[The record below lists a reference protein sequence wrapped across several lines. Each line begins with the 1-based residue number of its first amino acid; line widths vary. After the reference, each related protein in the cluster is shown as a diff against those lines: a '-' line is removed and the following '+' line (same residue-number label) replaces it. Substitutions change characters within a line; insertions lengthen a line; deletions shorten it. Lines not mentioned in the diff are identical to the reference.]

1 MDGFHFS
8 QALKHLTTNKYPE
21 VYKALYEYVLDNNK
35 KDFSRLCNEFLDL
48 YPERI
53 ETIESKRDY
62 ILNNWNSRQIYQ
74 NNPYMKCSMESH
86 ISHIFADIFTS
97 RPKSYS
103 KKGLRQLLKLR
114 LLKINGK
121 NIKELYLNQL
131 NSNKIISIN
140 TNKINFSMFDKQT
153 SNFNPISLINESVYS
168 KPFDTAYFYTY
179 K

>member
-1 MDGFHFS
+1 
-8 QALKHLTTNKYPE
+8 
-21 VYKALYEYVLDNNK
+21 
-35 KDFSRLCNEFLDL
+35 
-48 YPERI
+48 
-53 ETIESKRDY
+53 
-62 ILNNWNSRQIYQ
+62 
-74 NNPYMKCSMESH
+74 MKCSMESH

-97 RPKSYS
+97 RPKVYS

-131 NSNKIISIN
+131 NPNTILSIN
-140 TNKINFSMFDKQT
+140 TDKINFSIFDKQ
-153 SNFNPISLINESVYS
+153 SNNYNPLSLIREPVYS

>member
-1 MDGFHFS
+1 
-8 QALKHLTTNKYPE
+8 
-21 VYKALYEYVLDNNK
+21 
-35 KDFSRLCNEFLDL
+35 
-48 YPERI
+48 
-53 ETIESKRDY
+53 
-62 ILNNWNSRQIYQ
+62 
-74 NNPYMKCSMESH
+74 MKCSMESH